1 MILSS
6 YLVGEKVVEYL
17 SLYKKYVITNES
29 EARKLYEERFH
40 SESSFHLPLFIGKNE
55 AFFYGHPEI
64 FIKVAKI
71 HKLDKEI
78 RYMVEEL
85 PPVALHHF
93 VKRCMIDEI
102 QFTNDIEGVVST
114 RKEISEILDEF
125 KKSKPNAKLDGI
137 VNSYK
142 ELYKSKNIK
151 LETSLDI
158 RKIYD
163 TLLYSEINEEN
174 PSNLPDGKVFR
185 KNAVEVDNIEGKMIH
200 SGIYPEDKIITYIDE
215 SLKFL
220 KNKDLDSLIN
230 ISIFHYM
237 FGYIHPFY
245 DGNGRTSRFIT
256 SYLLS
261 KELSPIMAFSI
272 SSTIKEKLSV
282 YYKAFKET
290 NDPRNFGD
298 MGTFVN
304 YFLSLIITA
313 EEKVIKFTKEKLEQ
327 IDGIVKSL
335 KNKGKDYKFR
345 EFEFIFVL
353 IQSTLFSEKGVSMME
368 LVNNTDFD
376 RKTIKNFIDN
386 NKDIILVDTKGREY
400 LYSLNLSKFV
410 DGVDACRLFQ
420 LS

>member
-1 MILSS
+1 
-6 YLVGEKVVEYL
+6 
-17 SLYKKYVITNES
+17 
-29 EARKLYEERFH
+29 
-40 SESSFHLPLFIGKNE
+40 
-55 AFFYGHPEI
+55 
-64 FIKVAKI
+64 
-71 HKLDKEI
+71 
-78 RYMVEEL
+78 
-85 PPVALHHF
+85 
-93 VKRCMIDEI
+93 
-102 QFTNDIEGVVST
+102 
-114 RKEISEILDEF
+114 
-125 KKSKPNAKLDGI
+125 
-137 VNSYK
+137 
-142 ELYKSKNIK
+142 
-151 LETSLDI
+151 
-158 RKIYD
+158 
-163 TLLYSEINEEN
+163 
-174 PSNLPDGKVFR
+174 
-185 KNAVEVDNIEGKMIH
+185 
-200 SGIYPEDKIITYIDE
+200 
-215 SLKFL
+215 
-220 KNKDLDSLIN
+220 
-230 ISIFHYM
+230 M

-353 IQSTLFSEKGVSMME
+353 IQSTLFSEKGVSMVE

-386 NKDIILVDTKGREY
+386 NKDIIVVDTKGREY

-410 DGVDACRLFQ
+410 DGVDACGLFQ
-420 LS
+420 LSQ